1 LKKRVALIGNPNSG
15 KTTLFNGL
23 TGLNQR
29 VGNFPG
35 VTVDK
40 KVGRF
45 TAGGTEVELI
55 DLPGTYSLFPK
66 SLDERLTFEVL
77 CDPTNEAHPD
87 INLIVADSSNL
98 ERSLYLAT
106 QVIQLGIPAVLILNM
121 DDVSQKM
128 GVSIDTEKLGQYL
141 GVPVI
146 RTNARSR
153 ASLQALHG
161 LIDSDLQ
168 PSQKELMPMA
178 EFKPDVLAQVAEVVE
193 VNGPYAA
200 FQVACNYSLISYFD
214 RHPDK
219 AETIQQILKEAAYRP
234 YTMQA
239 RESQIRYG
247 FINDLV
253 PLVEARD
260 GKQRIDFTSRL
271 DDVLTHRIWG
281 FVIFIGVLFLIFQA
295 LFTWAEKPMEWI
307 EGFFAVLSQQVA
319 TQLPPGM
326 LSDLLTEGVIAGLGG
341 VLVFVPQIAFLFLFI
356 GFLEDTGYMARA
368 GVIVDSFLRRFGMN
382 GRSVIPMVGGFA
394 CAIPAIMATR
404 SISNWRERL
413 ITMLVT
419 PFISCSARLPVYTLL
434 ISLVIPSDL
443 RFLGLQVQ
451 GLTLLALY
459 LAGIFMALAAG
470 WVLKRVLKTDM
481 SGTFV
486 MEMPTYKWPD
496 LRTLLLTIWEKLRV
510 FIWDAGRIIVAIS
523 IVLWFLSSFGPGGSM
538 EEIDQALAQTEQS
551 FERDQL
557 QSQRLEQSYAGVLGR
572 TIEPVIRP
580 LGYDWKIG
588 IALITSFAAREV
600 FVGTLATLFSVGDP
614 DDTTTLREKMA
625 LERHRVS
632 GAPTYG
638 LATGLSLMVF
648 YAFAMQCMSTIAVVK
663 RETGGWKW
671 PVIQAASM
679 SVIAY
684 LFSFLV
690 YQGMML
696 FS

>member
-1 LKKRVALIGNPNSG
+1 MKKRVALIGNPNSG

-35 VTVDK
+35 VTVEK
-40 KVGRF
+40 KAGKF
-45 TAGGTEVELI
+45 QTARTEVELI

-77 CDPTNEAHPD
+77 CDPANEDHPD
-87 INLIVADSSNL
+87 LNLIVADSSNL

-106 QVIQLGIPAVLILNM
+106 QVIQLGIPAILILNM

-128 GVSIDTEKLGQYL
+128 GVSIDTELLSQYL
-141 GVPVI
+141 GVPVV

-153 ASLQALHG
+153 ASLLAIHE
-161 LIDSDLQ
+161 LIDSDPK
-168 PSQKELMPMA
+168 PSAKELMPMA
-178 EFKPDVLAQVAEVVE
+178 EFKPDVLAQVSKVVD

-214 RHPDK
+214 RHPEK
-219 AETIQQILKEAAYRP
+219 AEVIREILESSSYRP

-260 GKQRIDFTSRL
+260 SKKRIDFTSRL

-281 FVIFIGVLFLIFQA
+281 FVIFLSVLFLIFQA

-307 EGFFAVLSQQVA
+307 EGSFAVLSEQVA
-319 TQLPPGM
+319 RELPPGM
-326 LSDLLTEGVIAGLGG
+326 FADLLTEGIIAGLGG

-368 GVIVDSFLRRFGMN
+368 GVIVDSFLRKFGMN

-413 ITMLVT
+413 ITMFVT
-419 PFISCSARLPVYTLL
+419 PFLSCSARLPVYTLL

-470 WVLKRVLKTDM
+470 WVLKKILKTDY

-496 LRTLLLTIWEKLRV
+496 LRTLLLTIWEKVRI

-523 IVLWFLSSFGPGGSM
+523 IVLWFMSSFGPGDRM
-538 EEIDQALAQTEQS
+538 ARIDEEIAVADAPSKVE
-551 FERDQL
+551 QL
-557 QSQRLEQSYAGVLGR
+557 QSERLEVSYAGHLGR
-572 TIEPVIRP
+572 AIEPVIRP

-614 DDTTTLREKMA
+614 DDTASLREKMA
-625 LERHRVS
+625 LERDRVS

-638 LATGLSLMVF
+638 LATGFSLMVF

-671 PVIQAASM
+671 PLIQAGVM
-679 SVIAY
+679 SGVAY
-684 LFSFLV
+684 LMSFIV
-690 YQGMML
+690 YQAFIL
-696 FS
+696 FF

>member
-1 LKKRVALIGNPNSG
+1 M
-15 KTTLFNGL
+15 
-23 TGLNQR
+23 
-29 VGNFPG
+29 
-35 VTVDK
+35 
-40 KVGRF
+40 
-45 TAGGTEVELI
+45 ELI

-66 SLDERLTFEVL
+66 SMDERLTFEVL
-77 CDPTNEAHPD
+77 CDPSNEAHPD

-319 TQLPPGM
+319 AQLPPGM

-459 LAGIFMALAAG
+459 LAGILMALSAG
-470 WVLKRVLKTDM
+470 WVLKRILKTDL

-538 EEIDQALAQTEQS
+538 EEIDRALAQTEQTA
-551 FERDQL
+551 ERDQL

-679 SVIAY
+679 SAIAY